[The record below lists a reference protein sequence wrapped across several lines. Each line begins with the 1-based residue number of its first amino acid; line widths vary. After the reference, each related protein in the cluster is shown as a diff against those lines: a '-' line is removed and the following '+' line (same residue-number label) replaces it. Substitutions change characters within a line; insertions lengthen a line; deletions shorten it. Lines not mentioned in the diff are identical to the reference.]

1 MEQVKMSLRILIAED
16 YKDLADSY
24 REVLQARGHE
34 VTIADNGVGCLT
46 IYRQYTK
53 KAGDIVVPHFD
64 IVILDQKMLFMDGIE
79 TAKEIQFLNPKQKI
93 IFITG
98 NPESV
103 LQKLPQLTGNVLV
116 MNKPFTIKELLTA
129 VENFSVD
136 MLREMAKT
144 VRK

>member
-1 MEQVKMSLRILIAED
+1 MPLRILIAED

-24 REVLQARGHE
+24 RSLLATRGHE
-34 VTIADNGVGCLT
+34 VMIASNGMGCQTLFK
-46 IYRQYTK
+46 QYTK
-53 KAGDIVVPHFD
+53 KTGDIVKPYFD
-64 IVILDQKMLFMDGIE
+64 IVILDQKMPFMDGVE
-79 TAKEIQFLNPKQKI
+79 TAKEILFLNPKQKI

-98 NPESV
+98 YPENV
-103 LQKLPQLTGNVLV
+103 LQKLPQLSGPVLV
-116 MNKPFTIKELLTA
+116 MKKPFTVQELLTA

>member
-1 MEQVKMSLRILIAED
+1 MALRILIAED

-24 REVLQARGHE
+24 REVLEARGHG
-34 VTIADNGVGCLT
+34 VTITNNGVGCLT

-53 KAGDIVVPHFD
+53 RTGDIVVPHFD
-64 IVILDQKMLFMDGIE
+64 IVILDQKMLFMDGVE
-79 TAKEIQFLNPKQKI
+79 TAKEIQFLHPKQKI

-103 LQKLPQLTGNVLV
+103 LQKLPQLPGNVLV
-116 MNKPFTIKELLTA
+116 MNKPFTVNELLSA
-129 VENFSVD
+129 VEHFSVD